1 MKRKGF
7 TLIELLVVI
16 AIIAI
21 LIGLLLPA
29 VQKVREAA
37 ARMKCQN
44 NLKQL
49 GLGVH
54 SYHDTY
60 SRFVPAGNIKIGI
73 SWHVGILPY
82 IEQTALFNKV
92 SQTAGNYINVVGKWD
107 IPVNNRVA
115 TFLCPSQTEAEKMIL
130 APTPPHNV
138 NLPEVINNQPPYTTH
153 YYGVAGPAGVNP
165 LTAANYIN
173 EANDATHGR
182 MGKQGMFQRTDTVK
196 LESIIDG
203 TSNTLM
209 IGEMSWSPGTITPS
223 NIAGSRFRGWTRGCE
238 DPVVTGSAVC
248 AGIKTISNAINAYS
262 NTLFNEMPFGSQHTG
277 GTNFAMGD
285 ASVRFLNAS
294 ININAYRAAASYNG
308 GEVLPLD

>member
-60 SRFVPAGNIKIGI
+60 SRFIPAGSTVTWL

-92 SQTAGNYINVVGKWD
+92 SQTAGNYITIGKYD

-153 YYGVAGPAGVNP
+153 YYGVGGPAGVNP
-165 LTAANYIN
+165 ITAGNYIY
-173 EANDATHGR
+173 EINDPTHGR

-196 LESIIDG
+196 LENITDG

-209 IGEMSWSPGTITPS
+209 VGEMSWSPGPITPS
-223 NIAGSRFRGWTRGCE
+223 NIAGTRFRGWARGCD
-238 DPVVTGSAVC
+238 DPTITQVC
-248 AGIKTISNAINAYS
+248 GGIKTISNAINAYS

>member
-60 SRFVPAGNIKIGI
+60 SRFIPAGNTTTWL

-92 SQTAGNYINVVGKWD
+92 SQTAGNYITIGKYD

-115 TFLCPSQTEAEKMIL
+115 TFLCPSQTEGEKMIL
-130 APTPPHNV
+130 SPTPPHNV

-153 YYGVAGPAGVNP
+153 YYGVGGPAGVNP
-165 LTAANYIN
+165 ITGANYIY
-173 EANDATHGR
+173 EVNDPTHGR

-196 LESIIDG
+196 LESITDG

-209 IGEMSWSPGTITPS
+209 VGEMSWSPGAITPT
-223 NIAGSRFRGWTRGCE
+223 NIAGTRFRGWARGCD
-238 DPVVTGSAVC
+238 DPLITQVC
-248 AGIKTISNAINAYS
+248 GGIKTISNAINAYS

>member
-60 SRFVPAGNIKIGI
+60 SRFIPAGSTVTWL

-92 SQTAGNYINVVGKWD
+92 SQTAGNYITIGKYD

-165 LTAANYIN
+165 ITAGNYIY
-173 EANDATHGR
+173 EINDPTHGR

-196 LESIIDG
+196 LENITDG

-209 IGEMSWSPGTITPS
+209 VGEMSWSPGPITPS
-223 NIAGSRFRGWTRGCE
+223 NIAGTRFRGWARGCD
-238 DPVVTGSAVC
+238 DPTITQVC
-248 AGIKTISNAINAYS
+248 GGIKTISNAINAYS

>member
-1 MKRKGF
+1 MIRKGF

-60 SRFVPAGNIKIGI
+60 SRFVPAGSTVTWL

-92 SQTAGNYINVVGKWD
+92 SQTAGNYITIGKYD

-153 YYGVAGPAGVNP
+153 YYGVGGPAGVNP
-165 LTAANYIN
+165 ITAGNYIY
-173 EANDATHGR
+173 EINDPTHGR

-196 LESIIDG
+196 LENITDG

-209 IGEMSWSPGTITPS
+209 VGEMSWSPGPITPS
-223 NIAGSRFRGWTRGCE
+223 NIAGTRFRGWARGCD
-238 DPVVTGSAVC
+238 DPTITQVC
-248 AGIKTISNAINAYS
+248 GGIKTISNAINAYS

>member
-49 GLGVH
+49 GLGIH
-54 SYHDTY
+54 SYHDSY
-60 SRFVPAGNIKIGI
+60 SRFIPAGNTTTWL

-82 IEQTALFNKV
+82 LEQTALFNRV
-92 SQTAGNYINVVGKWD
+92 SQATGTYLAIGKYD
-107 IPVNNRVA
+107 IPVNNKVA
-115 TFLCPSQTEAEKMIL
+115 TFLCPSQMDAEKMIL
-130 APTPPHNV
+130 SPTPPHNA

-153 YYGVAGPAGVNP
+153 YYGVGGPAGVNP
-165 LTAANYIN
+165 ITAGNYIY
-173 EANDATHGR
+173 EVNDPTHGR

-196 LESIIDG
+196 LENITDG

-209 IGEMSWSPGTITPS
+209 VGEMSWSPGIITSS
-223 NIAGSRFRGWTRGCE
+223 NIAGTRFRGWARGC
-238 DPVVTGSAVC
+238 DNPTAGGAPVCG
-248 AGIKTISNAINAYS
+248 GIKTISNAINAYS

-294 ININAYRAAASYNG
+294 ININTYRAAASYNG

>member
-54 SYHDTY
+54 SYHDAY
-60 SRFVPAGNIKIGI
+60 SRFIPAGSTVTWL

-92 SQTAGNYINVVGKWD
+92 SQTAGNYITIGKYD

-153 YYGVAGPAGVNP
+153 YYGVGGPAGVNP
-165 LTAANYIN
+165 ITAGNYIY
-173 EANDATHGR
+173 EINDPTHGR

-196 LESIIDG
+196 LENITDG

-209 IGEMSWSPGTITPS
+209 VGEMSWSPGPITPS
-223 NIAGSRFRGWTRGCE
+223 NIAGTRFRGWARGCD
-238 DPVVTGSAVC
+238 DPTITQVC
-248 AGIKTISNAINAYS
+248 GGIKTISNAINAYS

>member
-60 SRFVPAGNIKIGI
+60 SRFIPAGSTVTWL

-92 SQTAGNYINVVGKWD
+92 SQTAGNYITIGKYD

-115 TFLCPSQTEAEKMIL
+115 TFLCPSQTEAERMIL

-153 YYGVAGPAGVNP
+153 YYGVGGPAGVNP
-165 LTAANYIN
+165 ITAGNYIY
-173 EANDATHGR
+173 EINDPTHGR

-196 LESIIDG
+196 LENITDG

-209 IGEMSWSPGTITPS
+209 VGEMSWSPGPITPT
-223 NIAGSRFRGWTRGCE
+223 NIAGTRFRGWARGCD
-238 DPVVTGSAVC
+238 DPTITQVC
-248 AGIKTISNAINAYS
+248 GGIKTISNAINAYS

-277 GTNFAMGD
+277 GTSFAMGD

-294 ININAYRAAASYNG
+294 ININTYRAAASYNG

>member
-60 SRFVPAGNIKIGI
+60 SRFVPAGSTVTWL

-82 IEQTALFNKV
+82 IEQAALFNKV
-92 SQTAGNYINVVGKWD
+92 SQTTGSYLTIGKYD
-107 IPVNNRVA
+107 IPVNNKVA
-115 TFLCPSQTEAEKMIL
+115 TFLCPSQTEAERMIL
-130 APTPPHNV
+130 SPTPPHNV

-153 YYGVAGPAGVNP
+153 YYGVSGPTGVNP
-165 LTAANYIN
+165 TNGATYIY
-173 EANDATHGR
+173 EVNDATQGK

-196 LESIIDG
+196 LENITDG

-209 IGEMSWSPGTITPS
+209 VGEMSWSPGAITPS
-223 NIAGSRFRGWTRGCE
+223 NIAGTRFRGWARGCE

-248 AGIKTISNAINAYS
+248 GGIKTISNAINAYS

>member
-7 TLIELLVVI
+7 TLIELLLVI

-29 VQKVREAA
+29 VQKVREAS

-49 GLGVH
+49 GIGVH
-54 SYHDTY
+54 SYHDTF
-60 SRFVPAGNIKIGI
+60 SRFIPAGNIATAL

-82 IEQTALFNKV
+82 LEQTSLFNKI
-92 SQTAGNYINVVGKWD
+92 SQNTGSYLVLGKYD
-107 IPVNNRVA
+107 IPVNNKVA

-130 APTPPHNV
+130 SPTPPHNV
-138 NLPEVINNQPPYTTH
+138 NTPEVINNQSPYTAH
-153 YYGVAGPAGVNP
+153 YYGVGGPAGVNP
-165 LTAANYIN
+165 TTGATYVN
-173 EANDATHGR
+173 EVNDATQGR
-182 MGKQGMFQRTDTVK
+182 MGRQGMFQRTDTVN
-196 LESIIDG
+196 LSNITDG

-209 IGEMSWSPGTITPS
+209 IGEMSWSPGAISPG
-223 NIAGSRFRGWTRGCE
+223 NIAGTRYRGWTRGCE
-238 DPVVTGSAVC
+238 DPAIGGAPVC

-262 NTLFNEMPFGSQHTG
+262 NTLFNEMPFGSQHAG
-277 GTNFAMGD
+277 GTNFTMGD

>member
-60 SRFVPAGNIKIGI
+60 SRFIPAGSTVTWL

-92 SQTAGNYINVVGKWD
+92 SQTAGNYITIGKYD

-153 YYGVAGPAGVNP
+153 YYGVGGPAGVNP
-165 LTAANYIN
+165 ITAGNYIY
-173 EANDATHGR
+173 EINDPTHGR

-196 LESIIDG
+196 LENITDG

-209 IGEMSWSPGTITPS
+209 VGEMSWSPGPIAPS
-223 NIAGSRFRGWTRGCE
+223 NIAGTRFRGWARGCD
-238 DPVVTGSAVC
+238 DPTITQVC
-248 AGIKTISNAINAYS
+248 GGIKTISNAINAYS

>member
-92 SQTAGNYINVVGKWD
+92 SQTAGSYWVIGKYD
-107 IPVNNRVA
+107 IPVNNKVA
-115 TFLCPSQTEAEKMIL
+115 TYLCPSQTEAEKMIL
-130 APTPPHNV
+130 APPHNV
-138 NLPEVINNQPPYTTH
+138 YLSEVINNQPPYTTH

-165 LTAANYIN
+165 ITAANYIN

-196 LESIIDG
+196 LENITDG

-209 IGEMSWSPGTITPS
+209 VS
-223 NIAGSRFRGWTRGCE
+223 
-238 DPVVTGSAVC
+238 
-248 AGIKTISNAINAYS
+248 
-262 NTLFNEMPFGSQHTG
+262 
-277 GTNFAMGD
+277 
-285 ASVRFLNAS
+285 
-294 ININAYRAAASYNG
+294 
-308 GEVLPLD
+308 

>member
-60 SRFVPAGNIKIGI
+60 SRFIPAGSTVTWL

-92 SQTAGNYINVVGKWD
+92 SQTAGNYITIGKYD

-138 NLPEVINNQPPYTTH
+138 NFPEVINNQPPYTTH
-153 YYGVAGPAGVNP
+153 YYGVGGPAGVNP
-165 LTAANYIN
+165 ITAGNYIY
-173 EANDATHGR
+173 EINDPTHGR

-196 LESIIDG
+196 LENITDG

-209 IGEMSWSPGTITPS
+209 VGEMSWSPGPITPS
-223 NIAGSRFRGWTRGCE
+223 NIAGTRFRGWARGCD
-238 DPVVTGSAVC
+238 DPTITQVC
-248 AGIKTISNAINAYS
+248 GGIKTISNAINAYS

>member
-60 SRFVPAGNIKIGI
+60 SRFVPAGNTTTWLG
-73 SWHVGILPY
+73 WHVGILPY

-92 SQTAGNYINVVGKWD
+92 SQAAGSYLVIGKYD

-130 APTPPHNV
+130 APTPPHYV
-138 NLPEVINNQPPYTTH
+138 NPPEVINNQSPYTTH

-165 LTAANYIN
+165 ITGANYIY
-173 EANDATHGR
+173 EVSDATHGR

-196 LESIIDG
+196 LENITDG

-209 IGEMSWSPGTITPS
+209 VGEMSWSPGAITPT
-223 NIAGSRFRGWTRGCE
+223 NIAGTRFRGWARGC
-238 DPVVTGSAVC
+238 DNPLITQVC
-248 AGIKTISNAINAYS
+248 GGIKTISNAINAYS

>member
-1 MKRKGF
+1 M
-7 TLIELLVVI
+7 VVI

-60 SRFVPAGNIKIGI
+60 SRFIPAGSTVTWL

-92 SQTAGNYINVVGKWD
+92 SQTAGNYITIGKYD

-153 YYGVAGPAGVNP
+153 YYGVGGPAGVNP
-165 LTAANYIN
+165 ITAGNYIY
-173 EANDATHGR
+173 EINDPTHGR

-196 LESIIDG
+196 LENITDG

-209 IGEMSWSPGTITPS
+209 VGEMSWSPGPITPS
-223 NIAGSRFRGWTRGCE
+223 NIAGTRFRGWARGCD
-238 DPVVTGSAVC
+238 DPTITQVC
-248 AGIKTISNAINAYS
+248 GGIKTISNAINAYS

>member
-1 MKRKGF
+1 MLRKAF

-54 SYHDTY
+54 SYHDVY
-60 SRFVPAGNIKIGI
+60 SQFIPAGSTQTQL

-82 IEQTALFNKV
+82 IEQDALFKKFSQATGTYLATGKYDLAV
-92 SQTAGNYINVVGKWD
+92 S
-107 IPVNNRVA
+107 NRIA
-115 TFLCPSQTEAEKMIL
+115 AYLCPSQTGDGEKMIL
-130 APTPPHNV
+130 TPTPPHNV

-153 YYGVAGPAGVNP
+153 YYGIYGPAGTNPVTNAAYIYEVNDP
-165 LTAANYIN
+165 
-173 EANDATHGR
+173 THGR
-182 MGKQGMFQRTDTVK
+182 MGRQGMFQRTDAVK
-196 LESIIDG
+196 LANIIDG

-209 IGEMSWSPGTITPS
+209 IGEMSWVNNTAGT
-223 NIAGSRFRGWTRGCE
+223 RFRGWARGC
-238 DPVVTGSAVC
+238 DPAANTPVC
-248 AGIKTISNAINAYS
+248 AGTKTVANAINAYS
-262 NTLFNEMPFGSQHTG
+262 NVLFNEMPFGSSHTG
-277 GTNFAMGD
+277 GANFALGD
-285 ASVRFLNAS
+285 ASVRFLS
-294 ININAYRAAASYNG
+294 EKININAYRAAASANG
-308 GEVLPLD
+308 GETLPLD

>member
-21 LIGLLLPA
+21 LIGLLLHA

-60 SRFVPAGNIKIGI
+60 SRFIPAGSTVTWL

-92 SQTAGNYINVVGKWD
+92 SQTAGNYITIGKYD

-138 NLPEVINNQPPYTTH
+138 NLPEVINNQPPNTTH
-153 YYGVAGPAGVNP
+153 YYGVGGPAGVNP
-165 LTAANYIN
+165 ITAGNYIY
-173 EANDATHGR
+173 EINDPTHGR

-196 LESIIDG
+196 LENITDG

-209 IGEMSWSPGTITPS
+209 VGEMSWSPGPITPS
-223 NIAGSRFRGWTRGCE
+223 NIAGTRFRGWARGCD
-238 DPVVTGSAVC
+238 DPTITQVC
-248 AGIKTISNAINAYS
+248 GGIKTISNAINAYS

>member
-60 SRFVPAGNIKIGI
+60 SRFIPAGSTVTWL

-92 SQTAGNYINVVGKWD
+92 SQTAGNYITIGKYD

-153 YYGVAGPAGVNP
+153 YYGVGGPAGVNP
-165 LTAANYIN
+165 ITAGNYIY
-173 EANDATHGR
+173 EVNDPTHGR

-196 LESIIDG
+196 LENITDG

-209 IGEMSWSPGTITPS
+209 VGEMSWSPGPITPS
-223 NIAGSRFRGWTRGCE
+223 NIAGTRFRGWARGCD
-238 DPVVTGSAVC
+238 DPTITQVC
-248 AGIKTISNAINAYS
+248 GGIKTISNAINAYS

-277 GTNFAMGD
+277 GTSFAMGD

-294 ININAYRAAASYNG
+294 ININTYRAAASYNG

>member
-60 SRFVPAGNIKIGI
+60 SRFIPAGSTVTWL

-92 SQTAGNYINVVGKWD
+92 SQTAGSYLTIGKYD

-115 TFLCPSQTEAEKMIL
+115 TFLCPSQTEAEKTIL
-130 APTPPHNV
+130 SPTPPHNV
-138 NLPEVINNQPPYTTH
+138 NWSEVINNQPPYTTH

-165 LTAANYIN
+165 ITAANYIN
-173 EANDATHGR
+173 EANDANHGR

-196 LESIIDG
+196 LENITDG

-209 IGEMSWSPGTITPS
+209 VGEMSWSPGPITPS
-223 NIAGSRFRGWTRGCE
+223 NIAGTRFRGWARGCD
-238 DPVVTGSAVC
+238 DPTITQVC
-248 AGIKTISNAINAYS
+248 GGIKTISNAINAYS

>member
-60 SRFVPAGNIKIGI
+60 SRFIPAGNMATAL

-92 SQTAGNYINVVGKWD
+92 SQNAGSYLVVGKYD
-107 IPVNNRVA
+107 IPVNNKVA

-138 NLPEVINNQPPYTTH
+138 NFPEVINNQPPYTTH
-153 YYGVAGPAGVNP
+153 YYGVCGPAGVNP
-165 LTAANYIN
+165 TTGVTYIY
-173 EANDATHGR
+173 EVNDATQGR
-182 MGKQGMFQRTDTVK
+182 MGKQGMFQRTDAVN
-196 LESIIDG
+196 LSNIIDG

-209 IGEMSWSPGTITPS
+209 VGEMSWSPGAISPS
-223 NIAGSRFRGWTRGCE
+223 NIAGTRFRGWARGCE
-238 DPVVTGSAVC
+238 NPAIGGATVC

-294 ININAYRAAASYNG
+294 ININTYRAAASYNS

>member
-60 SRFVPAGNIKIGI
+60 SRFVPAGSTVTWL

-92 SQTAGNYINVVGKWD
+92 SQTAGNYITIGKYD
-107 IPVNNRVA
+107 IPVNNKVA
-115 TFLCPSQTEAEKMIL
+115 TFLCPSQTGAEKMIL

-153 YYGVAGPAGVNP
+153 YYGVGGPAGLNP
-165 LTAANYIN
+165 ITAGNYIY
-173 EANDATHGR
+173 EVNDPTHGR

-196 LESIIDG
+196 LENITDG

-209 IGEMSWSPGTITPS
+209 VGEMSWSPGAITPS
-223 NIAGSRFRGWTRGCE
+223 NIAGTRFRGWARGCD
-238 DPVVTGSAVC
+238 DPTITQVC
-248 AGIKTISNAINAYS
+248 GGIKTISNAINAYS

>member
-1 MKRKGF
+1 MNRKGF

-54 SYHDTY
+54 SYHDVY
-60 SRFVPAGNIKIGI
+60 SRFIPAGNITTAL
-73 SWHVGILPY
+73 SWHVGVLPFL
-82 IEQTALFNKV
+82 EQEALFQRV
-92 SQTAGNYINVVGKWD
+92 SQAPGTYLVIGKYD
-107 IPVNNRVA
+107 IPVNNKVA
-115 TFLCPSQTEAEKMIL
+115 TFLCPSQTDGEKMIL
-130 APTPPHNV
+130 APAPPHNV
-138 NLPEVINNQPPYTTH
+138 NLPEVINNQPPWTTH
-153 YYGVAGPAGVNP
+153 YYGICGPAGLNP
-165 LTAANYIN
+165 VTNANYVFEI
-173 EANDATHGR
+173 NDATQGQ
-182 MGKQGMFQRTDTVK
+182 MGKQGLFQRTDTVK
-196 LESIIDG
+196 LSNVVDG

-209 IGEMSWSPGTITPS
+209 IGEMSWSPGVISPN
-223 NIAGSRFRGWTRGCE
+223 NIAGTRFRGWARGCE
-238 DPVVTGSAVC
+238 NPAAGGAPVC
-248 AGIKTISNAINAYS
+248 AGTKTIRNAINAYS

-277 GTNFAMGD
+277 GTNFSMGD
-285 ASVRFLNAS
+285 ASVRFLAS
-294 ININAYRAAASYNG
+294 KISLSAYLAAASYNG

>member
-60 SRFVPAGNIKIGI
+60 SRFIPAGNTTTWL

-92 SQTAGNYINVVGKWD
+92 SQTAGNYITIGKYD

-153 YYGVAGPAGVNP
+153 YYGVGGPAGVNP
-165 LTAANYIN
+165 ITGANYIY
-173 EANDATHGR
+173 EVNDPTHGR
-182 MGKQGMFQRTDTVK
+182 MGKQGMFQRTNTVK
-196 LESIIDG
+196 LENITDG
-203 TSNTLM
+203 TSNTFM
-209 IGEMSWSPGTITPS
+209 VGEMSWSPGAITPT
-223 NIAGSRFRGWTRGCE
+223 NIAGTRFRGWARGCD
-238 DPVVTGSAVC
+238 DPTITQVC
-248 AGIKTISNAINAYS
+248 GGIKTISNAINAYS

-277 GTNFAMGD
+277 GTSFAMGD

>member
-60 SRFVPAGNIKIGI
+60 SRFVPAGSTVTWL

-92 SQTAGNYINVVGKWD
+92 SQTAGNYITIGKYD

-153 YYGVAGPAGVNP
+153 YYGVGGPAGVNP
-165 LTAANYIN
+165 ITAGNYIY
-173 EANDATHGR
+173 EINDPTHGR

-196 LESIIDG
+196 LENITDG

-209 IGEMSWSPGTITPS
+209 VGEMSWSPGPITPS
-223 NIAGSRFRGWTRGCE
+223 NIAGTRFRGWARGCD
-238 DPVVTGSAVC
+238 DPTITQVC
-248 AGIKTISNAINAYS
+248 GGIKTISNAINAYS

>member
-60 SRFVPAGNIKIGI
+60 SRFVPAGNISTWL

-82 IEQTALFNKV
+82 IEQAALFNKF
-92 SQTAGNYINVVGKWD
+92 SQATGGYIVTGKYD
-107 IPVNNRVA
+107 IPVNNKVP
-115 TFLCPSQTEAEKMIL
+115 TFLCPSQTDAEKMIL
-130 APTPPHNV
+130 SPTPPHNV

-153 YYGVAGPAGVNP
+153 YYGVGGPVGANP
-165 LTAANYIN
+165 TTGANYVN
-173 EANDATHGR
+173 EVNDPTHGR

-196 LESIIDG
+196 LENIVDG

-209 IGEMSWSPGTITPS
+209 IGEMSWSPGVIAPG
-223 NIAGSRFRGWTRGCE
+223 NIAGTRFRGWARGCE
-238 DPVVTGSAVC
+238 NTANGGTAVC
-248 AGIKTISNAINAYS
+248 GGIKSIANAINAYS

-277 GTNFAMGD
+277 GTNFSMGD

-308 GEVLPLD
+308 GEVIPLD

>member
-1 MKRKGF
+1 MNKKGF

-54 SYHDTY
+54 SYHDVY
-60 SRFVPAGNIKIGI
+60 SRFIPAGNTVTWL
-73 SWHVGILPY
+73 SWHVGVLPY
-82 IEQTALFNKV
+82 LEQEALFKKI
-92 SQTAGNYINVVGKWD
+92 SQAPGTYLAIGKYD
-107 IPVNNRVA
+107 IPVNNKIA
-115 TFLCPSQTEAEKMIL
+115 TFLCPSQTDAEKMIL
-130 APTPPHNV
+130 SPTPPHNV
-138 NLPEVINNQPPYTTH
+138 NLPEVINNQPPWTTH
-153 YYGVAGPAGVNP
+153 YYGIYGPAGVNP
-165 LTAANYIN
+165 ATNANYIF
-173 EANDATHGR
+173 EVNDPTHGQ
-182 MGKQGMFQRTDTVK
+182 MGKQGLFQRTDTVK
-196 LESIIDG
+196 LSNVVDG

-209 IGEMSWSPGTITPS
+209 IGEMSWSPGAITPT
-223 NIAGSRFRGWTRGCE
+223 NIAGTRFRGWARGCE
-238 DPVVTGSAVC
+238 ATALNNVC
-248 AGIKTISNAINAYS
+248 GGAKTIRNAINAYS

-277 GTNFAMGD
+277 GTNFSMGD
-285 ASVRFLNAS
+285 ASVRFLAS
-294 ININAYRAAASYNG
+294 KISLSAYLAAASYNG